1 MATNLQQEFCKLR
14 DTYIEK
20 QFGRLNEMQRA
31 AVFTTSGPLLILAGA
46 GSGKTTVLVN
56 RIANLIRFGSAHGS
70 SWTPREVTEDDVKA
84 LRTALMTG
92 TDAPGWLDGMLRK
105 DAVRSWNVM
114 AITFTNKAAGELK
127 ERLRNM
133 LGGEEGDEVFA
144 STFHSACVRILRRWA
159 EEIGYPRSFTIY
171 DTDDSQRVM
180 KTVYKEL
187 SVDDK
192 FFPVKSAINQM
203 SRWKDQ
209 LVSPA
214 EALQTPAKDTKGAL
228 AARVY
233 AAYEKKLK
241 EAGAFDF
248 DDLIYQTVQLLAE
261 HKEVR
266 DFYQNKYRYL
276 LVDEYQDTSV
286 AQFRLVS
293 LLTGPEKNICVVGD
307 DDQSIYRFRGAT
319 IENILNFERVYP
331 GTKTIRLEQNYRST
345 SNILNAANCVIQHNT
360 ERKGKT
366 LWTQNG
372 EGDKVQVYTAENEQD
387 EASHIADIIGQHLRE
402 GGHLADH
409 AVLYR
414 MNAQS
419 APLESYFTRA
429 GIPHKIVGGQ
439 RFNDRK
445 EVKDIHSY
453 MSIVANPRDDVRLRR
468 IINEPARKIGATTI
482 DVIADLAGQE
492 GVSML
497 EIIRHADQYAKLSRA
512 IAPLYK
518 FYQIYERL
526 QDSLENKTLDEFA
539 SDVIEI
545 TGYKAMLEADAA
557 KGHEDAA
564 DRLQNLGQLVNNV
577 KNYCDQ
583 QGEEA
588 SLEGYLEDIA
598 LISDIDNYNESADQ
612 VVLMTIH
619 SAKGLEFP
627 YVFLIGMEE
636 GVFPSEM
643 SKYSEADL
651 EEERR
656 LAYVGITRAK
666 KELYISNSVTR
677 MLYGRTQRNE
687 PSRFLREIEP
697 EYLEETRSP
706 VLEQR
711 SRLGGWGSSYSD
723 TVPGGASG
731 YSGASGWGRG
741 SASYGS
747 YGGST
752 GYGNRSGYLNREYN
766 AGESRG
772 FGSGYAGRGSSS
784 SGYGSSYGSRSG
796 SVGGSGGFGSGYSRP
811 ATPETPAKQINFTGT
826 PAVKTNANTTKHYEP
841 GDVVEHK
848 VFGRGTVVAVKP
860 AAGDQIVEIRFEK
873 VGVKKTMANFAPLTK
888 ITEER
893 EYDDRSIDRP
903 HPGAGK
909 GGGRSGQALLLRC
922 PYHRPAGRAG

>member
-1 MATNLQQEFCKLR
+1 MPKRTDIKKVMV
-14 DTYIEK
+14 I
-20 QFGRLNEMQRA
+20 G
-31 AVFTTSGPLLILAGA
+31 SGPIVIGQAAEFDYAGTQACLALKEEGYEV
-46 GSGKTTVLVN
+46 VLVN
-56 RIANLIRFGSAHGS
+56 SNPATIQTDVQIADKVYMEPLTLEYVAKIVRYER
-70 SWTPREVTEDDVKA
+70 P
-84 LRTALMTG
+84 
-92 TDAPGWLDGMLRK
+92 DAIVPG
-105 DAVRSWNVM
+105 
-114 AITFTNKAAGELK
+114 
-127 ERLRNM
+127 
-133 LGGEEGDEVFA
+133 LGGQTGLNLAVQLAKKGVLQECQVEILGTSFQSIEQAEDRELFKELCQSLGEPVLPSHIAMSIEEAVA
-144 STFHSACVRILRRWA
+144 VA

-192 FFPVKSAINQM
+192 FFPIKSAINQM

-209 LVSPA
+209 LVSP
-214 EALQTPAKDTKGAL
+214 EQALANPAKDTKGAL
-228 AARVY
+228 AARIY
-233 AAYEKKLK
+233 AAYEKRLK

-261 HKEVR
+261 HPDVR
-266 DFYQNKYRYL
+266 DFYQTKYKYL

-293 LLTGPEKNICVVGD
+293 LLTGPERNICVVGD

-319 IENILNFERVYP
+319 IENILNFEKCYP
-331 GTKTIRLEQNYRST
+331 GAKTIRLEQNYRST

-366 LWTQNG
+366 LWTDNG

-387 EASHIADIIGQHLRE
+387 EAMHIADVIGQHLKA

-409 AVLYR
+409 AILYR

-419 APLESYFTRA
+419 APIESYFTRA

-468 IINEPARKIGATTI
+468 IINEPARKIGATTV
-482 DVIADLAGQE
+482 DVIADLAGQQ

-497 EIIRHADQYAKLSRA
+497 DIISHADQYAKLSRA
-512 IAPLYK
+512 VMPLLK
-518 FYQIYERL
+518 FWQIYQRL
-526 QDSLENKTLDEFA
+526 QDSLATRTLDEFA
-539 SDVIEI
+539 SDVIEL

-583 QGEEA
+583 HGEEA
-588 SLEGYLEDIA
+588 TLEGYLEDIA
-598 LISDIDNYNESADQ
+598 LISDIDSYNESSDQ

-697 EYLEETRSP
+697 EYIEETRSP

-711 SRLGGWGSSYSD
+711 SRMGGWGSSYSD

-731 YSGASGWGRG
+731 YSGPSGYSR
-741 SASYGS
+741 SS
-747 YGGST
+747 YGG
-752 GYGNRSGYLNREYN
+752 GYGAGYGSNNRSGYLNREYN

-772 FGSGYAGRGSSS
+772 FGS
-784 SGYGSSYGSRSG
+784 SYGGRSTT
-796 SVGGSGGFGSGYSRP
+796 SSGFGSHYGNSSTQPTARNSGFGSAYSGSN
-811 ATPETPAKQINFTGT
+811 TAKN
-826 PAVKTNANTTKHYEP
+826 AVKQTAFTANSAAKPAASGAKHYEP
-841 GDVVEHK
+841 GDIVEHK
-848 VFGRGTVVAVKP
+848 VFGRGTVLKVKP
-860 AAGDQIVEIRFEK
+860 AAGDQIVEINFEK
-873 VGVKKTMANFAPLTK
+873 VGIKKTMANFAPLTK
-888 ITEER
+888 ITEE
-893 EYDDRSIDRP
+893 E
-903 HPGAGK
+903 
-909 GGGRSGQALLLRC
+909 
-922 PYHRPAGRAG
+922 

>member
-723 TVPGGASG
+723 TVPGSASG

-741 SASYGS
+741 SSSYGS

-784 SGYGSSYGSRSG
+784 SGYGSDYSG
-796 SVGGSGGFGSGYSRP
+796 SASSSGGFGSGYGRP
-811 ATPETPAKQINFTGT
+811 AVPKTPAKQINFTGT
-826 PAVKTNANTTKHYEP
+826 PAAKTNANTTKHYEP

-873 VGVKKTMANFAPLTK
+873 VGIKKTMANFAPLTK
-888 ITEER
+888 ITEE
-893 EYDDRSIDRP
+893 
-903 HPGAGK
+903 
-909 GGGRSGQALLLRC
+909 
-922 PYHRPAGRAG
+922 

>member
-228 AARVY
+228 AARIY

-345 SNILNAANCVIQHNT
+345 SNILNAANCVIQHNI

-741 SASYGS
+741 SSSYGS

-784 SGYGSSYGSRSG
+784 SGYGSSYGSHSG
-796 SVGGSGGFGSGYSRP
+796 SVGGPGGFGSGYSRP
-811 ATPETPAKQINFTGT
+811 AVPKTPAKQIDFTGT
-826 PAVKTNANTTKHYEP
+826 PAAKTNANTTKHYEP

-873 VGVKKTMANFAPLTK
+873 VGIKKTMANFAPLTK
-888 ITEER
+888 ITEE
-893 EYDDRSIDRP
+893 
-903 HPGAGK
+903 
-909 GGGRSGQALLLRC
+909 
-922 PYHRPAGRAG
+922 

>member
-214 EALQTPAKDTKGAL
+214 EALQTPAKDTKGTL

-583 QGEEA
+583 HGEEA

-711 SRLGGWGSSYSD
+711 SRLGGWGSNYSD

-741 SASYGS
+741 SSSYGS

-784 SGYGSSYGSRSG
+784 SGYGSSYGSHSG
-796 SVGGSGGFGSGYSRP
+796 SVGGPGGFGSGYSRP
-811 ATPETPAKQINFTGT
+811 AAPKTPAKQINFTGT
-826 PAVKTNANTTKHYEP
+826 LATKTNANTKKHYEP

-873 VGVKKTMANFAPLTK
+873 VGIKKTMANFAPLTK
-888 ITEER
+888 ITEE
-893 EYDDRSIDRP
+893 
-903 HPGAGK
+903 
-909 GGGRSGQALLLRC
+909 
-922 PYHRPAGRAG
+922 

>member
-1 MATNLQQEFCKLR
+1 MAIDLRQEFCALR

-20 QFGRLNEMQRA
+20 QFGRLNAMQRE
-31 AVFTTSGPLLILAGA
+31 AVFTTNGPLLILAGA

-56 RIANLIRFGSAHGS
+56 RIANLIRFGAAHGS
-70 SWTPREVTEDDVKA
+70 QWVPREVTEDDVKA
-84 LRTALMTG
+84 LRMAIMTN
-92 TDAPGWLDGMLRK
+92 TDAPSWLDGMLRK

-171 DTDDSQRVM
+171 DTDDAQRVM
-180 KTVYKEL
+180 KSVYKEL
-187 SVDDK
+187 SIDDK

-209 LVSPA
+209 LVSPE
-214 EALQTPAKDTKGAL
+214 EALRTPARDTKGAL
-228 AARVY
+228 AA
-233 AAYEKKLK
+233 YEKKLK
-241 EAGAFDF
+241 DAGAFDF
-248 DDLIYQTVQLLAE
+248 DDLIYQTVQLLAGHE
-261 HKEVR
+261 EVR
-266 DFYQNKYRYL
+266 QFYQNKYRYL

-319 IENILNFERVYP
+319 IENILNFERIYP

-366 LWTQNG
+366 LWTKNG

-387 EASHIADIIGQHLRE
+387 EAMHIADVIGQHLKE

-419 APLESYFTRA
+419 APIESYFTRA

-468 IINEPARKIGATTI
+468 IINEPARKIGNTTVE
-482 DVIADLAGQE
+482 VIADLAAQQ

-497 EIIRHADQYAKLSRA
+497 EIIGHADQYAKLSRA
-512 IAPLYK
+512 VMPLLK
-518 FYQIYERL
+518 FWQIYQSL
-526 QDSLENKTLDEFA
+526 QDSLETKTLDAFA
-539 SDVIEI
+539 ADVIER

-583 QGEEA
+583 HGEEA
-588 SLEGYLEDIA
+588 TLEGYLEDIA
-598 LISDIDNYNESADQ
+598 LISDIDSYNESSDQ

-697 EYLEETRSP
+697 EYIEETRSP

-711 SRLGGWGSSYSD
+711 SRLGGWGSGYGSD

-731 YSGASGWGRG
+731 YSGASGWGR
-741 SASYGS
+741 SRS
-747 YGGST
+747 GGSSS
-752 GYGNRSGYLNREYN
+752 GSRSGYLNAEYN
-766 AGESRG
+766 GGSRG
-772 FGSGYAGRGSSS
+772 FGSDYAGRGA
-784 SGYGSSYGSRSG
+784 SGPASGDSRSR
-796 SVGGSGGFGSGYSRP
+796 SGGFGSGYGRTAAP
-811 ATPETPAKQINFTGT
+811 KAPAKPVQFTGAPAAKPAAST
-826 PAVKTNANTTKHYEP
+826 PKHYEP
-841 GDVVEHK
+841 GDIVEHK
-848 VFGRGTVVAVKP
+848 VFGRGKVLKVKP
-860 AAGDQIVEIRFEK
+860 AAGDQIVEINFEK

-888 ITEER
+888 ITEE
-893 EYDDRSIDRP
+893 
-903 HPGAGK
+903 
-909 GGGRSGQALLLRC
+909 
-922 PYHRPAGRAG
+922 

>member
-741 SASYGS
+741 SSSYGS

-888 ITEER
+888 ITEE
-893 EYDDRSIDRP
+893 
-903 HPGAGK
+903 
-909 GGGRSGQALLLRC
+909 
-922 PYHRPAGRAG
+922 

>member
-261 HKEVR
+261 HKEAR

-741 SASYGS
+741 SSS

-826 PAVKTNANTTKHYEP
+826 PTAKTNANTTKHYEP

-873 VGVKKTMANFAPLTK
+873 VGIKKTMANFAPLTK
-888 ITEER
+888 ITEE
-893 EYDDRSIDRP
+893 
-903 HPGAGK
+903 
-909 GGGRSGQALLLRC
+909 
-922 PYHRPAGRAG
+922 

>member
-1 MATNLQQEFCKLR
+1 MAKDLTQEFCALR

-20 QFGRLNEMQRA
+20 QFGRLNEMQRR
-31 AVFTTSGPLLILAGA
+31 AVFTTDGPLLILAGA

-70 SWTPREVTEDDVKA
+70 KQTPRPAAEEDVKA
-84 LRTALMTG
+84 LRNAIMTG
-92 TDAPGWLDGMLRK
+92 TDAPFWLDGMLK
-105 DAVRSWNVM
+105 QNAVRSWNVM

-127 ERLRNM
+127 ERLRRM

-171 DTDDSQRVM
+171 DTDDAQRVM
-180 KTVYKEL
+180 KNVYKEL
-187 SVDDK
+187 NVDDK
-192 FFPVKSAINQM
+192 FLPVKAAINQM

-209 LVSPA
+209 LVSPEQA
-214 EALQTPAKDTKGAL
+214 VGTARDTKGSL
-228 AARVY
+228 TARIY

-261 HKEVR
+261 HPDVR
-266 DFYQNKYRYL
+266 EYYQNKYRYL

-293 LLTGPEKNICVVGD
+293 LLTGPERNICVVGD

-319 IENILNFERVYP
+319 IENILNFEKLYP

-366 LWTQNG
+366 LWTDNG

-387 EASHIADIIGQHLRE
+387 EASHIADVIGQHLKE

-409 AVLYR
+409 AILYR

-419 APLESYFTRA
+419 APIESYFTRA

-468 IINEPARKIGATTI
+468 IINEPARKIGNTTVE
-482 DVIADLAGQE
+482 VIADLAAQE

-497 EIIRHADQYAKLSRA
+497 DIIGRADQYAKLSRA
-512 IAPLYK
+512 VMPLLK
-518 FYQIYERL
+518 FWRIYQSL
-526 QDSLENKTLDEFA
+526 QESLETRTLDEFA
-539 SDVIEI
+539 ADVIEL

-564 DRLQNLGQLVNNV
+564 DRIQNLGQLVNNV

-583 QGEEA
+583 HGEEA
-588 SLEGYLEDIA
+588 TLEGYLEDIA
-598 LISDIDNYNESADQ
+598 LISDIDSYNESADQ

-666 KELYISNSVTR
+666 KELYISNSVSR

-697 EYLEETRSP
+697 EYIEETRSP
-706 VLEQR
+706 ALEQR
-711 SRLGGWGSSYSD
+711 ARMGGWGDRCSD

-731 YSGASGWGRG
+731 YSGPSG
-741 SASYGS
+741 YGHSS
-747 YGGST
+747 YGG
-752 GYGNRSGYLNREYN
+752 GYGSGYSNANRGSYLNRDYN

-772 FGSGYAGRGSSS
+772 FGAAYAGRGSASGGYGSS
-784 SGYGSSYGSRSG
+784 RGTGYGSGYGSGYG
-796 SVGGSGGFGSGYSRP
+796 F
-811 ATPETPAKQINFTGT
+811 AKTNASMAGNSAKHISFTGT
-826 PAVKTNANTTKHYEP
+826 PAAPKPVSAGPKHYEP
-841 GDVVEHK
+841 GDIVEHK
-848 VFGRGTVVAVKP
+848 VFGRGRVVSVKA
-860 AAGDQIVEIRFEK
+860 AAGDQIVEINFEK
-873 VGVKKTMANFAPLTK
+873 VGIKKTMANFAPLTK
-888 ITEER
+888 ITE
-893 EYDDRSIDRP
+893 D
-903 HPGAGK
+903 
-909 GGGRSGQALLLRC
+909 
-922 PYHRPAGRAG
+922 

>member
-583 QGEEA
+583 HGEEA

-741 SASYGS
+741 SSSYGS

-784 SGYGSSYGSRSG
+784 SGYGSSYGSHSG
-796 SVGGSGGFGSGYSRP
+796 SVGGPGGFGSGYSRP
-811 ATPETPAKQINFTGT
+811 AVPKTTAKQINFTGAPT
-826 PAVKTNANTTKHYEP
+826 AKTNANTTKRYEP

-873 VGVKKTMANFAPLTK
+873 VGIKKTMANFAPLTK
-888 ITEER
+888 ITEE
-893 EYDDRSIDRP
+893 
-903 HPGAGK
+903 
-909 GGGRSGQALLLRC
+909 
-922 PYHRPAGRAG
+922 

>member
-261 HKEVR
+261 HKEAR

-711 SRLGGWGSSYSD
+711 SRLGGWGSNYSD

-741 SASYGS
+741 SSSYGS

-784 SGYGSSYGSRSG
+784 SGYGSSYGSHSG

-811 ATPETPAKQINFTGT
+811 AVPKTPAKQINFTGT
-826 PAVKTNANTTKHYEP
+826 LATKTNANTTKHYEP
-841 GDVVEHK
+841 GDIVEHK

-873 VGVKKTMANFAPLTK
+873 VGIKKTMANFAPLTK
-888 ITEER
+888 ITEE
-893 EYDDRSIDRP
+893 
-903 HPGAGK
+903 
-909 GGGRSGQALLLRC
+909 
-922 PYHRPAGRAG
+922 

>member
-133 LGGEEGDEVFA
+133 LGGEDGDEVFA

-248 DDLIYQTVQLLAE
+248 DNLIYQTVQLLAE

-526 QDSLENKTLDEFA
+526 QDSLENKTLEEFA

-741 SASYGS
+741 SSSYGS

-796 SVGGSGGFGSGYSRP
+796 SVGGPGGFGSGYSRP
-811 ATPETPAKQINFTGT
+811 AVPKTPAKQINFTGT
-826 PAVKTNANTTKHYEP
+826 PAAKTNANTTKHYEP
-841 GDVVEHK
+841 GDVVDHK

-873 VGVKKTMANFAPLTK
+873 VGIKKTMANFAPLTK
-888 ITEER
+888 ITEE
-893 EYDDRSIDRP
+893 
-903 HPGAGK
+903 
-909 GGGRSGQALLLRC
+909 
-922 PYHRPAGRAG
+922 

>member
-1 MATNLQQEFCKLR
+1 MAASLQQEFCALR

-20 QFGRLNEMQRA
+20 QFGRLNDMQRQ
-31 AVFTTSGPLLILAGA
+31 AVFTTDGPLLILAGA

-84 LRTALMTG
+84 LKTAIMTG
-92 TDAPGWLDGMLRK
+92 TDAPAWLDGMLRQN
-105 DAVRSWNVM
+105 AVRSWNVM

-159 EEIGYPRSFTIY
+159 ESIGYPRSFTIY

-180 KTVYKEL
+180 KAVYKEL
-187 SVDDK
+187 SIDDK
-192 FFPVKSAINQM
+192 FFPIKSAINQM

-209 LVSPA
+209 LVSPE
-214 EALQTPAKDTKGAL
+214 EALRTPARDTKGAI
-228 AARVY
+228 AAKVY
-233 AAYEKKLK
+233 AAYEKKLR

-261 HKEVR
+261 HEDVR
-266 DFYQNKYRYL
+266 EFYQNKYRYL

-319 IENILNFERVYP
+319 IENILNFERIFP

-366 LWTQNG
+366 LWTRND

-387 EASHIADIIGQHLRE
+387 EAMHIADVIGEHLKE

-419 APLESYFTRA
+419 APIESYFTRA

-453 MSIVANPRDDVRLRR
+453 MSIVANARDDVRLRR
-468 IINEPARKIGATTI
+468 IINEPARKIGNTTV
-482 DVIADLAGQE
+482 DVIADLAAQQGI
-492 GVSML
+492 SML
-497 EIIRHADQYAKLSRA
+497 EVISHADAYAKLSRA
-512 IAPLYK
+512 MMPLLK
-518 FYQIYERL
+518 FWQIYEKL
-526 QDSLENKTLDEFA
+526 QESLETRTLDEFA
-539 SDVIEI
+539 QDVIEV

-564 DRLQNLGQLVNNV
+564 DRLQNLSQLVNNV

-583 QGEEA
+583 HGEDA

-598 LISDIDNYNESADQ
+598 LISDIDSYNESADQ

-666 KELYISNSVTR
+666 KELYISNSVSR

-697 EYLEETRSP
+697 EYIEETRSP
-706 VLEQR
+706 ALERR
-711 SRLGGWGSSYSD
+711 SSMGWGSGYSD

-731 YSGASGWGRG
+731 YSGASGWGRN
-741 SASYGS
+741 SSS
-747 YGGST
+747 FGGRT
-752 GYGNRSGYLNREYN
+752 GGYNSGGRSGYLNSEYN
-766 AGESRG
+766 
-772 FGSGYAGRGSSS
+772 SGAH
-784 SGYGSSYGSRSG
+784 
-796 SVGGSGGFGSGYSRP
+796 GGFGDRYSKKQNTEYKRTVSTIAEMEALADDPDGYMSGKISGKDYEGYVRDRMAGRTTSGFGENYSQKSG
-811 ATPETPAKQINFTGT
+811 TPLNDMKRVFFAGT
-826 PAVKTNANTTKHYEP
+826 PAPKSASTGPKHYEV
-841 GDVVEHK
+841 GDIVEHK
-848 VFGRGTVVAVKP
+848 VFGRGRVLAVKA
-860 AAGDQIVEIRFEK
+860 AAGDQIVEINFEK

-888 ITEER
+888 ITEE
-893 EYDDRSIDRP
+893 
-903 HPGAGK
+903 
-909 GGGRSGQALLLRC
+909 
-922 PYHRPAGRAG
+922 

>member
-711 SRLGGWGSSYSD
+711 SRLGGWGSNYSD

-826 PAVKTNANTTKHYEP
+826 PAAKTNANTTKHYEP

-873 VGVKKTMANFAPLTK
+873 VGIKKTMANFAPLTK
-888 ITEER
+888 ITEE
-893 EYDDRSIDRP
+893 
-903 HPGAGK
+903 
-909 GGGRSGQALLLRC
+909 
-922 PYHRPAGRAG
+922 

>member
-711 SRLGGWGSSYSD
+711 SRLGGWGSNYSD

-741 SASYGS
+741 SSSYGS

-772 FGSGYAGRGSSS
+772 FGSGYAGRGNSS
-784 SGYGSSYGSRSG
+784 SGYGSSYGSHSG

-826 PAVKTNANTTKHYEP
+826 PAAKTNANTTKHYEP

-873 VGVKKTMANFAPLTK
+873 VGIKKTMANFAPLTK
-888 ITEER
+888 ITEE
-893 EYDDRSIDRP
+893 
-903 HPGAGK
+903 
-909 GGGRSGQALLLRC
+909 
-922 PYHRPAGRAG
+922 

>member
-711 SRLGGWGSSYSD
+711 SRLGGWGSNYSD

-731 YSGASGWGRG
+731 YSGASGWGR
-741 SASYGS
+741 SSSSYGS

-784 SGYGSSYGSRSG
+784 SGYGSGYSG
-796 SVGGSGGFGSGYSRP
+796 SASSSGGFGSGYSRP
-811 ATPETPAKQINFTGT
+811 AAPKTPAKQINFTGT
-826 PAVKTNANTTKHYEP
+826 PTAKTNANTKKHYEP

-873 VGVKKTMANFAPLTK
+873 VGIKKTMANFAPLTK
-888 ITEER
+888 ITEE
-893 EYDDRSIDRP
+893 
-903 HPGAGK
+903 
-909 GGGRSGQALLLRC
+909 
-922 PYHRPAGRAG
+922 

>member
-261 HKEVR
+261 HKEAR

-372 EGDKVQVYTAENEQD
+372 EGDKVQVYTAENEKD

-583 QGEEA
+583 HGEEA

-741 SASYGS
+741 SSSYGS

-784 SGYGSSYGSRSG
+784 SGYGSSYGSHSG

-826 PAVKTNANTTKHYEP
+826 PAAKTNANTTKHYEP

-888 ITEER
+888 ITEE
-893 EYDDRSIDRP
+893 
-903 HPGAGK
+903 
-909 GGGRSGQALLLRC
+909 
-922 PYHRPAGRAG
+922 

>member
-105 DAVRSWNVM
+105 DAVHSWNVM

-741 SASYGS
+741 SSSYGS

-772 FGSGYAGRGSSS
+772 FGSSYAGRGSSS
-784 SGYGSSYGSRSG
+784 SGYGSSYGSHSG

-811 ATPETPAKQINFTGT
+811 AVPKTPAKQIDFTGT
-826 PAVKTNANTTKHYEP
+826 PTAKTNANTKKHYEP

-873 VGVKKTMANFAPLTK
+873 VGIKKTMANFAPLTK
-888 ITEER
+888 ITEE
-893 EYDDRSIDRP
+893 
-903 HPGAGK
+903 
-909 GGGRSGQALLLRC
+909 
-922 PYHRPAGRAG
+922 

>member
-482 DVIADLAGQE
+482 DVIADLAEQE

-741 SASYGS
+741 SSSYGS

-784 SGYGSSYGSRSG
+784 SGYGSGYSG
-796 SVGGSGGFGSGYSRP
+796 SASSSGGFGSGYSRP
-811 ATPETPAKQINFTGT
+811 AVPKMPAKQINFTGT
-826 PAVKTNANTTKHYEP
+826 PAAKTNANTTKHYEP

-873 VGVKKTMANFAPLTK
+873 VGIKKTMANFAPLTK
-888 ITEER
+888 ITEE
-893 EYDDRSIDRP
+893 
-903 HPGAGK
+903 
-909 GGGRSGQALLLRC
+909 
-922 PYHRPAGRAG
+922 

>member
-261 HKEVR
+261 HKEAR

-741 SASYGS
+741 SSSYGG

-752 GYGNRSGYLNREYN
+752 GYGNHSGYLNREYN

-826 PAVKTNANTTKHYEP
+826 PAAKTNANTTKHYEP

-873 VGVKKTMANFAPLTK
+873 VGIKKTMANFAPLTK
-888 ITEER
+888 ITEE
-893 EYDDRSIDRP
+893 
-903 HPGAGK
+903 
-909 GGGRSGQALLLRC
+909 
-922 PYHRPAGRAG
+922 

>member
-1 MATNLQQEFCKLR
+1 MAIDLRQEFCALR

-20 QFGRLNEMQRA
+20 QFGRLNAMQRE
-31 AVFTTSGPLLILAGA
+31 AVFTTNGPLLILAGA

-56 RIANLIRFGSAHGS
+56 RIANLIRFGAAHGS
-70 SWTPREVTEDDVKA
+70 QWVPREVTEDDVKA
-84 LRTALMTG
+84 LRMAIMTN
-92 TDAPGWLDGMLRK
+92 TDAPSWLDGMLRK

-171 DTDDSQRVM
+171 DTDDAQRVM
-180 KTVYKEL
+180 KAVYKDL
-187 SVDDK
+187 NVDDK
-192 FFPVKSAINQM
+192 FFPIKSAINQM

-209 LVSPA
+209 LVSP
-214 EALQTPAKDTKGAL
+214 EQALANPAKDTKGAL
-228 AARVY
+228 AARIY
-233 AAYEKKLK
+233 AAYEKRLK

-261 HKEVR
+261 HPDVR
-266 DFYQNKYRYL
+266 DFYQTKYKYL

-293 LLTGPEKNICVVGD
+293 LLTGPERNICVVGD

-319 IENILNFERVYP
+319 IENILNFEKLYP

-366 LWTQNG
+366 LWTKNC

-387 EASHIADIIGQHLRE
+387 EAMHIADVIGQHLKE

-419 APLESYFTRA
+419 APIESYFTRA

-468 IINEPARKIGATTI
+468 IINEPARKIGNTTVE
-482 DVIADLAGQE
+482 VIADLAAQQ

-497 EIIRHADQYAKLSRA
+497 EIIGHADQYAKLSRA
-512 IAPLYK
+512 VMPLLK
-518 FYQIYERL
+518 FWQIYQNL
-526 QDSLENKTLDEFA
+526 QDSLETKTLDAFA
-539 SDVIEI
+539 ADVIEL

-583 QGEEA
+583 HGEDA
-588 SLEGYLEDIA
+588 TLEGYLEDIA
-598 LISDIDNYNESADQ
+598 LISDIDSYNESADQ

-697 EYLEETRSP
+697 EYIEETRSP
-706 VLEQR
+706 ALERR
-711 SRLGGWGSSYSD
+711 SQLGGWGSAYSD

-731 YSGASGWGRG
+731 YSGASGWGR
-741 SASYGS
+741 SRS
-747 YGGST
+747 GGS
-752 GYGNRSGYLNREYN
+752 GSGSRSGYLNAEYN
-766 AGESRG
+766 GGSRG
-772 FGSGYAGRGSSS
+772 FGSDYAGRGA
-784 SGYGSSYGSRSG
+784 SGSASMDSRSR
-796 SVGGSGGFGSGYSRP
+796 SGGFGSGYGRAAAP
-811 ATPETPAKQINFTGT
+811 KAPAKPVQFTGAPAAKPAAST
-826 PAVKTNANTTKHYEP
+826 PKHYEP
-841 GDVVEHK
+841 GDIVEHK
-848 VFGRGTVVAVKP
+848 VFGRGKVLKVKP
-860 AAGDQIVEIRFEK
+860 AAGDQIVEINFEK

-888 ITEER
+888 ITEE
-893 EYDDRSIDRP
+893 
-903 HPGAGK
+903 
-909 GGGRSGQALLLRC
+909 
-922 PYHRPAGRAG
+922 